1 MPPIKWD
8 LNKIK
13 AGLEDFYNLNN
24 RYPSALEIDKYPLLP
39 SSRQVQRK
47 FGGLKDL
54 ERFLFI
60 NKNHSMIIK
69 AE

>member
-47 FGGLKDL
+47 F
-54 ERFLFI
+54 E
-60 NKNHSMIIK
+60 
-69 AE
+69 A